1 MLLAM
6 SEAPNFQAEVRQ
18 LLRDRVLDAA
28 YALVCAEG
36 WRAVNMSHIA
46 TTVGISRQVLY
57 KEFGAK
63 QALGEALVQRET
75 DRFIAGVISA
85 MRAHPDDVAAGLA
98 AGAAFTL
105 RAGADD
111 ALVKASMAR
120 ARDAE
125 VGLTPLL
132 IAGPKPIWG
141 GAMDAIVAAVREL
154 YDLPSPIDRQLN
166 WIVEVDVRLTFS
178 HMWQPMSA
186 IDDAVQQIY
195 TTLRA
200 LFEAAANH
208 SNAQEGLPTEPGIV
222 ATPTDGRL

>member
-1 MLLAM
+1 M

-28 YALVCAEG
+28 YTLICEEG
-36 WRAVNMSHIA
+36 WRAVNMSRIA
-46 TTVGISRQVLY
+46 AMVGISRQVLY
-57 KEFGAK
+57 KEIGAK

-75 DRFIAGVISA
+75 DRFIAGTIA
-85 MRAHPDDVAAGLA
+85 AIQAHPEDVAAGLA

-111 ALVKASMAR
+111 ALVKANMAR

-132 IAGPKPIWG
+132 TMGPRPIWA
-141 GAMDAIVAAVREL
+141 GAMDGVAAAVREF
-154 YDLPSPIDRQLN
+154 YDLPGSIDRQLDS
-166 WIVEVDVRLTFS
+166 IVEVDFRLTFS
-178 HMWQPMSA
+178 HMLQPMSA
-186 IDDAVQQIY
+186 IDDAVQQIH

-200 LFEAAANH
+200 LFEAAANQ
-208 SNAQEGLPTEPGIV
+208 STAQEGLPAEIRDLAKPVG
-222 ATPTDGRL
+222 APS

>member
-1 MLLAM
+1 MLLGM
-6 SEAPNFQAEVRQ
+6 SQAPNFQTEVRQ

-28 YALVCAEG
+28 YAVVCAEG
-36 WRAVNMSHIA
+36 WRAVNMSRIA
-46 TTVGISRQVLY
+46 ATVGISRQVLY

-85 MRAHPDDVAAGLA
+85 IRAHPDDVVAGLA
-98 AGAAFTL
+98 AGAALTL
-105 RAGADD
+105 RASADD
-111 ALVKASMAR
+111 TLVKASMAR

-132 IAGPKPIWG
+132 TAGPKPIWG

-154 YDLPSPIDRQLN
+154 YDLPSAVDRQLN
-166 WIVEVDVRLTFS
+166 WIVEVDFRLTFS
-178 HMWQPMSA
+178 HMLQPMSA

-195 TTLRA
+195 ATLRA
-200 LFEAAANH
+200 LFEAAAKH
-208 SNAQEGLPTEPGIV
+208 EKAQEGLPPEPDIL
-222 ATPTDGRL
+222 ATPTGGRP

>member
-1 MLLAM
+1 M

-28 YALVCAEG
+28 YTLVCAEG
-36 WRAVNMSHIA
+36 WRAVNMSRIA

-85 MRAHPDDVAAGLA
+85 MRAHLDDVVAGLT
-98 AGAAFTL
+98 AGAEFTL
-105 RAGADD
+105 RAAADD
-111 ALVKASMAR
+111 ALVNASMVR

-132 IAGPKPIWG
+132 TAGPTPIWA
-141 GAMDAIVAAVREL
+141 GAMDGIVAAVRDFYE
-154 YDLPSPIDRQLN
+154 LPSSVDQQLN
-166 WIVEVDVRLTFS
+166 WIIEVDFRLTFS
-178 HMWQPMSA
+178 HMWQPMGSVDAA
-186 IDDAVQQIY
+186 IKQIHA
-195 TTLRA
+195 TLRA
-200 LFEAAANH
+200 LFDAAA
-208 SNAQEGLPTEPGIV
+208 GL
-222 ATPTDGRL
+222 A